1 MKMMLAIEMIKRMT
15 NSITHNQA
23 VTSSRRFFLITC
35 ISPFGLVYYGQC
47 WGHAQSYSHTLAQ
60 EVNVVSMMGTVCASG
75 VLGVG

>member
-1 MKMMLAIEMIKRMT
+1 MATMPTRVDIPMRQMMNLSEE
-15 NSITHNQA
+15 SIC
-23 VTSSRRFFLITC
+23 F
-35 ISPFGLVYYGQC
+35 SPWGLVYYGQC